1 MAGTIEA
8 SWEPLAAAFP
18 THQIITCDRRGSRLS
33 ARGCPVEDAETFLR
47 DTEAVVD
54 GFALSSFD
62 VLGTLLGTIEAA
74 WLAARYGDRV
84 GRLVLRAPVMGLADW
99 AQIPVV
105 RAALAALE
113 HDWEFF
119 VEAFSQ
125 LVVGWG
131 NPNGRVL
138 ASRFRQATT
147 RDELRAL
154 LYAYTR
160 LDLMPSFTAIQAQTL
175 VEHNPSHFLPP
186 TYSRSIAS
194 MIPNCRMVIYQG
206 PKDQFITEL
215 STAREFFSDGR

>member
-1 MAGTIEA
+1 
-8 SWEPLAAAFP
+8 L
-18 THQIITCDRRGSRLS
+18 
-33 ARGCPVEDAETFLR
+33 PVEDAETYLR
-47 DTEAVVD
+47 DTEAVVA
-54 GFALSSFD
+54 GFGLSSFD

-74 WLAARYGDRV
+74 WLAARYPDRV

-105 RAALAALE
+105 RGALAALE
-113 HDWEFF
+113 QDWEFF
-119 VEAFSQ
+119 TEAFSQ

-131 NPNGRVL
+131 NPSGRVL
-138 ASRFRQATT
+138 ASVFRQATT

-160 LDLMPSFTAIQAQTL
+160 LDLMPSFAAIQAQTL
-175 VEHNPSHFLPP
+175 LEHNPSHFLPP

-215 STAREFFSDGR
+215 STAREFLTAGR